1 MTHSNFTRMPRL
13 FGLILVSA
21 VAMVLL
27 AATPAFA
34 DTTPADGEYGA
45 VKGEQAG
52 GGSGGSLPFTGMNLL
67 LIVAAGGAIAASGV
81 GLRAVAQR
89 APRD

>member
-1 MTHSNFTRMPRL
+1 MPRAI
-13 FGLILVSA
+13 GLTVVS
-21 VAMVLL
+21 VIAMILL

-34 DTTPADGEYGA
+34 ADSTPADGQYGA
-45 VKGEQAG
+45 VLGEQAG
-52 GGSGGSLPFTGMNLL
+52 GAGGNGSLPFTGLNLL
-67 LIVAAGGAIAASGV
+67 LVLGAGAGIAASGV

>member
-1 MTHSNFTRMPRL
+1 MTHGTFRKMPRIV
-13 FGLILVSA
+13 GLIVVSA

-27 AATPAFA
+27 AAAPAFA
-34 DTTPADGEYGA
+34 DTTPADGQYGA

-52 GGSGGSLPFTGMNLL
+52 GGSGSLPFTGLNLL
-67 LIVAAGGAIAASGV
+67 VLIAAGSAITAGGV
-81 GLRAVAQR
+81 GLRAVAHR